1 MLSRS
6 FSKID
11 SLDHGQQPSMAN
23 SIGMDSLS
31 PQIRTI
37 LRHSPMATALFG
49 RAKAIRLSQ
58 PNRPFLQNY
67 GDRPQKGR
75 LRRAGAHPYRVS
87 LIGRL
92 RGN

>member
-1 MLSRS
+1 MV
-6 FSKID
+6 
-11 SLDHGQQPSMAN
+11 N

-37 LRHSPMATALFG
+37 LRHSLMATALFG

-58 PNRPFLQNY
+58 PNRPFLRNY

-75 LRRAGAHPYRVS
+75 LRTRGSASIPSQAYRSGARKLNIQLMP
-87 LIGRL
+87 
-92 RGN
+92 N